1 MEKEL
6 IDILKKNIS
15 TWPEFDPRGDLVDV
29 KLLGLE
35 KAVKELL
42 SVYDIKKKYKAS

>member
-6 IDILKKNIS
+6 IDLLKRNIS

-35 KAVKELL
+35 KAVHEIL
-42 SVYDIKKKYKAS
+42 STYDIKAKA